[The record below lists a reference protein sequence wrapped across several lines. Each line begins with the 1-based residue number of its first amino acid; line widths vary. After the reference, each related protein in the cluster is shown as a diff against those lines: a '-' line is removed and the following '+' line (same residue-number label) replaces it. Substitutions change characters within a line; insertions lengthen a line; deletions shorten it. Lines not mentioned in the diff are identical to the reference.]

1 MKEIGFS
8 MSHVDPPR
16 PRRSTLETFNEE
28 MSVLDRPLE
37 GEVEYYDEAPSRLS
51 AWRRVGMFVGVAVL
65 IGVGGAVVMSRHHAQ
80 AAAAAQPAAPAS
92 AVVIATAAPAV
103 VPPPALVAEQP
114 APAAVA
120 PAEAPSAPIA
130 VAEAPAE
137 NPAAD
142 DEPAPVA
149 PVAHVAHSAWSLI
162 NGKSAHAKQARIGSG
177 KTTIRRT
184 TIVKHHVVAKRT
196 ARHR

>member
-8 MSHVDPPR
+8 MSHIDPPR

-28 MSVLDRPLE
+28 LSVLDRPLE
-37 GEVEYYDEAPSRLS
+37 AEVEYYDEAPPRLS
-51 AWRRVGMFVGVAVL
+51 AWRRMGMFVGVAAL
-65 IGVGGAVVMSRHHAQ
+65 IGVGGAVMMSRHRAH

-92 AVVIATAAPAV
+92 AVVIATAAPPV
-103 VPPPALVAEQP
+103 VPPPALEAAHA

-149 PVAHVAHSAWSLI
+149 PVAHSAWSLI
-162 NGKSAHAKQARIGSG
+162 NGKSAHAKQARVASG